1 MKKHFTLKNFGIGLV
16 IGLLGLFLSATVLQF
31 AIIFK
36 RQFIQLSQES
46 HHKIKY
52 INKVHKKPNLNLQQ
66 ANVTKTEQLVKTVKL
81 EEANTISIQGVINN
95 SSMAKAQ
102 AELAE
107 KALLLG
113 PDATIYIVL
122 DSGGGS
128 IFAGLDFIEFA
139 RALPNK
145 IVTITKF
152 AGSMAFQIAQH
163 LDDRYILDT
172 GVLMSHR
179 ARGGVKGQFDG
190 ELESRLAFYKDM
202 FNRLESQS
210 AHRMGLELDVYKA
223 LIINEFWST
232 GFRSIENNS
241 ADEVIKATCG
251 KSLLGTK
258 TVVVS
263 TFIGAMEV
271 KISKCPLIRGVI
283 STSSNEVYV
292 DEKLNN
298 FILSSFNSPN
308 LFLEKYIVTGKFKQ
322 FIGD

>member
-1 MKKHFTLKNFGIGLV
+1 MKEHFTLKNFGIGLAIGV
-16 IGLLGLFLSATVLQF
+16 LGLLLSATVLEF
-31 AIIFK
+31 AILFK
-36 RQFIQLSQES
+36 RQFTQLSQES

-52 INKVHKKPNLNLQQ
+52 INEVHKKPNLNLKQDG
-66 ANVTKTEQLVKTVKL
+66 VTKTEQLVKTVKL

-113 PDATIYIVL
+113 SDATIYIVL

-145 IVTITKF
+145 IITITKF

-258 TVVVS
+258 TVAVS
-263 TFIGAMEV
+263 TFIGTMEV

>member
-1 MKKHFTLKNFGIGLV
+1 MKEHFTLKNFGIGLAIGV
-16 IGLLGLFLSATVLQF
+16 LGLLLSATVLQF

-36 RQFIQLSQES
+36 RQFTQLSQES

-52 INKVHKKPNLNLQQ
+52 INKVHKKPKLNLQQ
-66 ANVTKTEQLVKTVKL
+66 ATVTKTEQLVKTVKL

-113 PDATIYIVL
+113 SDATIYIVL

-251 KSLLGTK
+251 ESLLGTK
-258 TVVVS
+258 TVAVS
-263 TFIGAMEV
+263 TFIGTMEV